1 MTEGTLRIVGPVP
14 VKQDPEVEKAFRPLR
29 KRAQALARAWAA
41 EEGSNGSRRA
51 ANGSRSGRASSKKT
65 VAARST
71 PSSRSAGVVAPRHA
85 VRAEQK

>member
-41 EEGSNGSRRA
+41 EESSNGS
-51 ANGSRSGRASSKKT
+51 
-65 VAARST
+65 T
-71 PSSRSAGVVAPRHA
+71 P
-85 VRAEQK
+85 